1 LHRGG
6 QGYKSL
12 DQFFLSPKRLNPK

>member
-12 DQFFLSPKRLNPK
+12 DQIFLSPKRLNPK